1 MATSGFFMFN
11 YFEYGNNLTD
21 LRRGVL
27 MIKEITGVDTG
38 NVQALR
44 NIEEREIK
52 VKNVQNID
60 EVH

>member
-1 MATSGFFMFN
+1 
-11 YFEYGNNLTD
+11 
-21 LRRGVL
+21 

-52 VKNVQNID
+52 VKNLQNID

>member
-1 MATSGFFMFN
+1 
-11 YFEYGNNLTD
+11 
-21 LRRGVL
+21 
-27 MIKEITGVDTG
+27 MIVERIGTDTG
-38 NVQALR
+38 NVQVLR

>member
-1 MATSGFFMFN
+1 
-11 YFEYGNNLTD
+11 
-21 LRRGVL
+21 
-27 MIKEITGVDTG
+27 MIAERIGTDTG

>member
-1 MATSGFFMFN
+1 MFN

>member
-1 MATSGFFMFN
+1 MN
-11 YFEYGNNLTD
+11 IE
-21 LRRGVL
+21 R
-27 MIKEITGVDTG
+27 TGADTG

-52 VKNVQNID
+52 VKSVQNLD

>member
-1 MATSGFFMFN
+1 MFN
-11 YFEYGNNLTD
+11 IFYYGNNLTD
-21 LRRGVL
+21 LCRGVL
-27 MIKEITGVDTG
+27 MNIERTGVDTDR
-38 NVQALR
+38 VQALR